1 MRGIRVIAK
10 KVGKMGIHDKSF
22 ISYINKLTKTAQ
34 NRKGFQSSS
43 SYWENDCNSLTTF
56 SISDWESKDDWD
68 NWLNSYDRKLINTEH
83 KKFILSEEFSIL
95 IKSKKNDD
103 TFLL

>member
-34 NRKGFQSSS
+34 K
-43 SYWENDCNSLTTF
+43 
-56 SISDWESKDDWD
+56 
-68 NWLNSYDRKLINTEH
+68 
-83 KKFILSEEFSIL
+83 
-95 IKSKKNDD
+95 
-103 TFLL
+103 